1 MFREKNKY
9 KTAASPPI
17 ITFIFFY
24 EALIYNTSVYFL
36 LRNYAASG
44 GE

>member
-1 MFREKNKY
+1 V
-9 KTAASPPI
+9 AASSPKEEGI
-17 ITFIFFY
+17 ALGGDFKKNIFH
-24 EALIYNTSVYFL
+24 EVLTNNTSVYFL

>member
-1 MFREKNKY
+1 MPN
-9 KTAASPPI
+9 
-17 ITFIFFY
+17 FIFNITRTFKFVIDY
-24 EALIYNTSVYFL
+24 QQVILFNTSVYFL